1 MAVEGTR
8 IGPSGVSFQWR
19 DHTVREQGPGAS
31 AWIEPPER
39 CSPSGDTAQA
49 ADLPSRR
56 RIDDHLTGSGEAL
69 QAGCQIGCLTDR
81 RLLARIPRADR
92 LADDHKPG
100 GDANADLE
108 RLAQI
113 R

>member
-1 MAVEGTR
+1 VAVEGTR

-49 ADLPSRR
+49 ADLP
-56 RIDDHLTGSGEAL
+56 
-69 QAGCQIGCLTDR
+69 
-81 RLLARIPRADR
+81 P
-92 LADDHKPG
+92 PG
-100 GDANADLE
+100 
-108 RLAQI
+108 
-113 R
+113 